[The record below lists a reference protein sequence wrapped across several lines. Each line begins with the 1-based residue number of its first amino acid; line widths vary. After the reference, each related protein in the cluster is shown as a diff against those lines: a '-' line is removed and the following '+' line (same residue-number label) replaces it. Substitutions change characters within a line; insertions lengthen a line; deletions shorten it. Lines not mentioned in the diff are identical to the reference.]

1 MCAPASGYPGTE
13 GVGFCYPSGTVQQAL
28 TSVRHSESGFESASV
43 RDFEILDTG
52 ESDAVCLAL
61 AY

>member
-1 MCAPASGYPGTE
+1 M
-13 GVGFCYPSGTVQQAL
+13 GFCYPSGTVQQAL